1 MGCGAPVR
9 GAFARVADGGWA
21 VAGCVPGARVRRV
34 TPPVVVGG
42 RWVEVPAIGRA
53 RRSFVLVLDDGDD
66 VFDLMNGEWW

>member
-1 MGCGAPVR
+1 M
-9 GAFARVADGGWA
+9 
-21 VAGCVPGARVRRV
+21 